1 MFGRK
6 NKKNDNDDSPNNSST
21 PLNAAA
27 DETPVGGGGGGA
39 INNSTNSAVANTG
52 PGTGT
57 GAPAATLSTRT
68 RLATPWQ
75 YPLYGVIY
83 LFTSPSM
90 ICSVICAITFGL
102 IIATTSLIILF
113 VFTLQTQAEAL
124 TFGTTQDDDD
134 DENGN
139 TTTTWWS
146 YMLAIFAV
154 LFEATLITILLLKVV
169 HTKSQKK
176 IFVTT
181 MKQENTW
188 RDIID
193 YPNGN
198 HMIEPGGIE
207 LFGCF
212 KLSFIVSLITFPL
225 HIFLPLVGTIVHSL
239 LNSRLAAWELMDMY
253 FVAINMDYKQ
263 QRNEIRSSGIVG
275 ASTDTTSKARMCGC
289 LDISSK
295 YVQFGFVCGLLESI
309 PIIGPTLF
317 PLTNACGAALWS
329 ADMEKQ
335 YGGPTSL
342 QQQQQQQ

>member
-6 NKKNDNDDSPNNSST
+6 NKKNDDSPSNSST
-21 PLNAAA
+21 PLNAG
-27 DETPVGGGGGGA
+27 ETPVGVSGGGA

-52 PGTGT
+52 TTGT
-57 GAPAATLSTRT
+57 PAGATLSTRT

-75 YPLYGVIY
+75 YPIYGVIY

-90 ICSVICAITFGL
+90 ICSVICAITLGL
-102 IIATTSLIILF
+102 IIATTSLILLF

-124 TFGTTQDDDD
+124 TFGTQDD
-134 DENGN
+134 DENGS
-139 TTTTWWS
+139 TTTWWS
-146 YMLAIFAV
+146 YMLAVFAV

-207 LFGCF
+207 IFGCF

-342 QQQQQQQ
+342 QQQQQQE